1 MAPKFLNTLP
11 TDVRLQIFEDLL
23 GPNGSTGFICIKYL
37 EGCKRFGIATCIRQ
51 CEFNMCPLI
60 NLSILGTC
68 KRINSKCKEL
78 LWQRN
83 KLRVGVLI
91 DNLYDGIFYLQYWNL
106 LSRDRSVFFN
116 AQHIE
121 LEGELGINGW
131 IRTHTQIYEFPRPFY
146 RRIESL
152 AGLRALAVFG
162 VSLSL
167 SFLESQ

>member
-1 MAPKFLNTLP
+1 MAPKFLNSLP
-11 TDVRLQIFEDLL
+11 TKVHSQIFKNLL
-23 GPNGSTGFICIKYL
+23 WSNGSTGFICIKYL
-37 EGCKRFGIATCIRQ
+37 EDRNRFGIATCIRR

-68 KRINSKCKEL
+68 KRINSECEEL

-83 KLRVGVLI
+83 KLRVRVLI

-121 LEGELGINGW
+121 LGGNQLRLDAYTLRFTNFLDHSIA
-131 IRTHTQIYEFPRPFY
+131 
-146 RRIESL
+146 ESKRL
-152 AGLRALAVFG
+152 AGLRALAVFE
-162 VSLSL
+162 VSISL
-167 SFLESQ
+167 SFLESR